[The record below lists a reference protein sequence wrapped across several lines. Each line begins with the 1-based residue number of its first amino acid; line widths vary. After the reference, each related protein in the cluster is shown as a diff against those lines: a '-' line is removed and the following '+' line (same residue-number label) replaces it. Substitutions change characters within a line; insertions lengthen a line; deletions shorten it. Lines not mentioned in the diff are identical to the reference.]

1 MDWNKDEIEYMRE
14 GLVSKEAIT
23 DIHCCNLSSSETE
36 ILRYLEV
43 VYRDGSRKFVYQNQE
58 GFQEFENNWY
68 QNRFTSFHEFLTTEE
83 EAVEERGVL
92 SLKYYKRRGP
102 ESYVEMDLQEARE
115 ELQGVREFP
124 ARITEFGKYDGKV
137 NYHLD

>member
-1 MDWNKDEIEYMRE
+1 MDWKKDEIQYMRE

-23 DIHCCNLSSSETE
+23 GVHCCSISSSETE
-36 ILRYLEV
+36 ILSYLEL
-43 VYRDGSRKFVYQNQE
+43 VYKDGSRKFVYENQE

-83 EAVEERGVL
+83 LAVEERGVL

-102 ESYVEMDLQEARE
+102 ESYIQMNLQEARE
-115 ELQGVREFP
+115 ELQGIKELP
-124 ARITEFGKYDGKV
+124 ARITELGKYDGKV